1 MPRISRVSSDSP
13 DTLGGRHR
21 RGRSRQLQGAQ
32 EACTSAPARDL
43 PAGYGPAGGDPII
56 EARGLGRTFKSRG
69 RTVNAVRNVSF
80 TVHRGEIVGFL
91 GPNGAGKT
99 TTMRM
104 LTTLLPATVGDALI
118 AGSSL
123 RYAQEQVRRSIG
135 YVAQG
140 GGAHPDH
147 RVMEELILQAQLYQM
162 TRRQAEKESRRLC
175 ALLGLG
181 GLEDRQT
188 KTLSGGQ
195 RRRLDIA
202 LGLVHRPELLFL
214 DEPTTALDP
223 RSRNTIWEYVRRLRE
238 EGMTVFLTTHYL
250 DEADA
255 LCDRILFM
263 NNGTLADEGS
273 PDDIKRKLSAD
284 IVTIELNGYPEDAW
298 RVLEGHVGIRE
309 MTVSGLALNL
319 TLADGD
325 RAIPGLV
332 RALDAAGIP
341 IAAVRVSRPTLD
353 DAFNSLTGNLP
364 SRQRNDLACSD
375 LAH

>member
-1 MPRISRVSSDSP
+1 VD
-13 DTLGGRHR
+13 
-21 RGRSRQLQGAQ
+21 
-32 EACTSAPARDL
+32 
-43 PAGYGPAGGDPII
+43 
-56 EARGLGRTFKSRG
+56 
-69 RTVNAVRNVSF
+69 AVRNVSF